1 MTLDARQVREQVLE
15 YLEATECSIIESSPH
30 HVTVKLSPQA
40 DKMLTD
46 RPYYWGFVERT
57 GAPPETLSFT
67 FVFDP
72 AAYDAG
78 QKEAPPRG
86 VSGGAPGVPGGGS
99 GGPGLVAGSSAQGPG
114 SHTRMPG
121 GPAQAPGSLAG
132 GLSGGAAGPGVL
144 AGGPVSAPGAS
155 AQGPGG
161 PSPAPGAP
169 AQGHSGPAPVPGG
182 IPQGS
187 SNPAGSP
194 PPPAQAAGAP
204 AAPQDTILG
213 RYFGI
218 APSLPRLG
226 PGLIRREDV
235 GYGSRRLRQIWSA
248 AREEGRYLYLFE
260 QPGGEQRSAPMSAA
274 YEPWLGLCCKIE
286 FTCDLKREELR
297 FLGVS
302 LATGEVDERFK
313 QRLGQRELIPR
324 LPENMHVLSHALS
337 LKQGADRLEITLAES
352 LAGQDYGW
360 AEQAR
365 KRLALELGIVDAYY
379 QPLLEEPD
387 EEKRAEIEAQYLRRK
402 EEMTWQ
408 YEPKI
413 AVTVVSCG
421 LYHLR

>member
-15 YLEATECSIIESSPH
+15 YLEATECSILESSPH

-86 VSGGAPGVPGGGS
+86 VSGGLAGMTGGLSSGPGQVAGGPAQGVGSPAPGPGG
-99 GGPGLVAGSSAQGPG
+99 
-114 SHTRMPG
+114 HTRMPG
-121 GPAQAPGSLAG
+121 GPT
-132 GLSGGAAGPGVL
+132 
-144 AGGPVSAPGAS
+144 
-155 AQGPGG
+155 
-161 PSPAPGAP
+161 
-169 AQGHSGPAPVPGG
+169 PVPGG
-182 IPQGS
+182 LPQGA

-218 APSLPRLG
+218 VPSLPRLG

-260 QPGGEQRSAPMSAA
+260 EPGGEQRSAPLSAA

-324 LPENMHVLSHALS
+324 LPENMHVLPHALS
-337 LKQGADRLEITLAES
+337 LKQGADRLETTLAES

>member
-15 YLEATECSIIESSPH
+15 YLEATECTILESSPH

-86 VSGGAPGVPGGGS
+86 ASGGLAGMTGGLSSGPGQVAGGPAQGVGSPAPGPGG
-99 GGPGLVAGSSAQGPG
+99 
-114 SHTRMPG
+114 HTWMPG
-121 GPAQAPGSLAG
+121 GPT
-132 GLSGGAAGPGVL
+132 
-144 AGGPVSAPGAS
+144 
-155 AQGPGG
+155 
-161 PSPAPGAP
+161 
-169 AQGHSGPAPVPGG
+169 PVPGG
-182 IPQGS
+182 LPQGA

-218 APSLPRLG
+218 VPSLPRLG

-260 QPGGEQRSAPMSAA
+260 EPGGEQRSAPLSAA

-324 LPENMHVLSHALS
+324 LPENMHVLPHALS
-337 LKQGADRLEITLAES
+337 LKQGADRLETTLAES

>member
-99 GGPGLVAGSSAQGPG
+99 GGPATGGTAQGAG
-114 SHTRMPG
+114 N
-121 GPAQAPGSLAG
+121 PAP
-132 GLSGGAAGPGVL
+132 
-144 AGGPVSAPGAS
+144 
-155 AQGPGG
+155 GPGG
-161 PSPAPGAP
+161 L
-169 AQGHSGPAPVPGG
+169 APVPGG
-182 IPQGS
+182 LPQGA

-218 APSLPRLG
+218 VPSLPRLG

-260 QPGGEQRSAPMSAA
+260 EPGGEQRSAPLSAA

-313 QRLGQRELIPR
+313 QRLGQRKLIPR
-324 LPENMHVLSHALS
+324 LPENMHVLPHTLS
-337 LKQGADRLEITLAES
+337 LKQGADRLETTLAKS

-413 AVTVVSCG
+413 AVTVVFCG

>member
-57 GAPPETLSFT
+57 GVPPETLSFT

-99 GGPGLVAGSSAQGPG
+99 GGPAAGGTAQGAG
-114 SHTRMPG
+114 N
-121 GPAQAPGSLAG
+121 PAP
-132 GLSGGAAGPGVL
+132 
-144 AGGPVSAPGAS
+144 
-155 AQGPGG
+155 GPGG
-161 PSPAPGAP
+161 L
-169 AQGHSGPAPVPGG
+169 APVPGG
-182 IPQGS
+182 LPQGA

-218 APSLPRLG
+218 VPSLPRLG

-260 QPGGEQRSAPMSAA
+260 EPGGEQRSAPLSAA

-313 QRLGQRELIPR
+313 QRLGQRKLIPR
-324 LPENMHVLSHALS
+324 LPENMHVLPHTLS
-337 LKQGADRLEITLAES
+337 LKQGADRLETTLAKS

>member
-15 YLEATECSIIESSPH
+15 YLEATECTILESSPH

-86 VSGGAPGVPGGGS
+86 ASGNAPGVGNP
-99 GGPGLVAGSSAQGPG
+99 A
-114 SHTRMPG
+114 RMPG

-132 GLSGGAAGPGVL
+132 GQAGGAAGPGGL
-144 AGGPVSAPGAS
+144 AGGLASTPGAS
-155 AQGPGG
+155 AQGSDG
-161 PSPAPGAP
+161 PSPASGAL
-169 AQGHSGPAPVPGG
+169 AQGHSGPTPVPGG
-182 IPQGS
+182 LPQGAS
-187 SNPAGSP
+187 SPAGSP

-218 APSLPRLG
+218 VPSLPRLG

-260 QPGGEQRSAPMSAA
+260 EPGREQRSAPLSAA

-324 LPENMHVLSHALS
+324 LPENMHVLPHALS
-337 LKQGADRLEITLAES
+337 LKQGADRLETTLAES

>member
-78 QKEAPPRG
+78 QKEVPPRG
-86 VSGGAPGVPGGGS
+86 ASGGLPGG
-99 GGPGLVAGSSAQGPG
+99 PVAGGSAQGAG
-114 SHTRMPG
+114 SHTRLPG

-132 GLSGGAAGPGVL
+132 GQAGGVAGSGGL
-144 AGGPVSAPGAS
+144 AGGLASAPGGT
-155 AQGPGG
+155 AQ
-161 PSPAPGAP
+161 APGNP
-169 AQGHSGPAPVPGG
+169 STLPG
-182 IPQGS
+182 
-187 SNPAGSP
+187 A
-194 PPPAQAAGAP
+194 PAQAAGAP
-204 AAPQDTILG
+204 AAPQNTILG

-218 APSLPRLG
+218 VPSLPRLG

-260 QPGGEQRSAPMSAA
+260 EPGGEQRSAPVPAA

-324 LPENMHVLSHALS
+324 LPENMHVLPHALS